1 LRVSTFGNLVLVF
14 CIVAAFSSIMFT
26 SISWVLV
33 TIAVASVFLYARL
46 RFIHEL
52 DHTSL
57 EIERTLLDKMVF
69 AEEPMSVKV
78 QITNRNPTPV
88 FGVIEDLIPDGAEVT
103 SGSNRVT
110 TALKPRTIESFT
122 YTMKLA
128 RRGPNEFRGLRIE
141 RTDPFGLFEEEQ
153 VFAEGFSV
161 NAHAKK
167 GSFDTA
173 RKIAGREHFEYAG
186 VSRAPAAV
194 LREQEFNGIRDYVP
208 GDRAR
213 DIYWKGLAKT
223 QRLMTKTYTKEGSLR
238 TTIFLDCTRSMRLAN
253 GGISKLD
260 HAVELSMQLSSV
272 LISSYHPTGLSMFD
286 EMNIISRTAPALGR
300 HQFQTIVR
308 ALRNA
313 PPSIRSAGEGAQIP
327 AAQTAEIPAA
337 IKTADRQREG
347 DPFLIAVAKIM
358 SGGRELGL
366 EGIVKELIA
375 KCRNQQQLF
384 VVISDLGSSRN
395 AVLNAAK
402 LAQRSKNR
410 VLVIHTYDD
419 WYMKTGSPL
428 DAFKLEQMYVNLAG
442 FMRLE
447 AALRRAGASYIRVGP
462 ADTASR
468 IVRSIR
474 RGLV

>member
-1 LRVSTFGNLVLVF
+1 MKVSAFGSLVLVF
-14 CIVAAFSSIMFT
+14 CVVAAFGGIVFASV
-26 SISWVLV
+26 SWVLV
-33 TIAVASVFLYARL
+33 TIAVASVFVYARL

-57 EIERTLLDKMVF
+57 EVERTVLDKMVF
-69 AEEPMSVKV
+69 AGAPVSVKV
-78 QITNRNPTPV
+78 QIINRNPDPV
-88 FGVIEDLIPDGAEVT
+88 LGVVEDLIPEDAEVA
-103 SGSNRVT
+103 SGTNKVA

-122 YTMKLA
+122 YSLKLA
-128 RRGPNEFRGLRIE
+128 RRGPNQFRGLKIE
-141 RTDPFGLFEEEQ
+141 RADPFGLFEEEQ
-153 VFAEGFSV
+153 VFGEGFSV

-167 GSFDTA
+167 ESYDTA
-173 RKIAGREHFEYAG
+173 RKMAGREHFEYSG
-186 VSRAPAAV
+186 VSKAPAAI

-223 QRLMTKTYTKEGSLR
+223 GQLMTKTYTKEGSLR

-253 GGISKLD
+253 ELVSKLD

-286 EMNIISRTAPALGR
+286 EMSIINETSPALGR
-300 HQFQTIVR
+300 HQFQTIVQV
-308 ALRNA
+308 LRNA
-313 PPSIRSAGEGAQIP
+313 PPSIRTSGEGAHAS
-327 AAQTAEIPAA
+327 AANVETPVG
-337 IKTADRQREG
+337 TRVRE
-347 DPFLIAVAKIM
+347 DERFLSAVSRIL
-358 SGGRELGL
+358 GRESGL
-366 EGIVKELIA
+366 ESTVKELIA
-375 KCRNQQQLF
+375 KGRNQQQLF

-395 AVLNAAK
+395 AVLTSAK

-410 VLVIHTYDD
+410 MLVIHTYDD
-419 WYMKTGSPL
+419 WYMKAGGPL
-428 DAFKLEQMYVNLAG
+428 DAAKLEQMYGNLSG
-442 FMRLE
+442 FMRVE
-447 AALRRAGASYIRVGP
+447 AGLRRAGASYMRVGP